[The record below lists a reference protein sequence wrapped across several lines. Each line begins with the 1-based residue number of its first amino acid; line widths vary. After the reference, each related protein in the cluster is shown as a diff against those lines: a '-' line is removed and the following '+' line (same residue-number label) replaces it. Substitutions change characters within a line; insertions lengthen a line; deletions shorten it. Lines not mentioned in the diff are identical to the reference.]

1 MFHNNK
7 QDETERRWKCA
18 SCTIFYD
25 LFCFLRA
32 RGNLRHRRWNDYKT
46 GTGYHWCAGC
56 SRYQF
61 LSSCT
66 VLAMTAYSV
75 LRSKMSGNSQ
85 IDTAIGIPLAIG
97 GAAGGIAGRQIFSAL
112 AGAST
117 NLSQVGA
124 VQAACLVVITLG
136 TLLYTVYKTKI
147 PSCRFHNQLLCLIIG
162 GFLGVLSSF
171 LGIGGGP
178 INLVVLFFFFSM
190 PTKAAAENSLYII
203 LFSQIASLCTSLF
216 TGSIPEFP
224 WPILLVMVAGGI
236 IGGMAGRSIN
246 RNISEKT
253 VDKLFIG
260 LMIIMIVMN
269 GYNMV
274 QFLR

>member
-1 MFHNNK
+1 MK
-7 QDETERRWKCA
+7 QKGGGNVLLALFFMICFA
-18 SCTIFYD
+18 SCVLGAICGIGGGMIIKPALD
-25 LFCFLRA
+25 AIGVLDVA
-32 RGNLRHRRWNDYKT
+32 
-46 GTGYHWCAGC
+46 AI
-56 SRYQF
+56 SF

-97 GAAGGIAGRQIFSAL
+97 GAAGGIAGKQMFSAL

-260 LMIIMIVMN
+260 LMLVMIVMN